1 MLTDHEAQCA
11 AAYVGV
17 RDWPTHTGVPAWEAT
32 ARRAADKSLG
42 CVLAYGGTQQQAS
55 KAWDEAFAMARA
67 TP

>member
-17 RDWPTHTGVPAWEAT
+17 RPWPTHAGVPAWEAA
-32 ARRAADKSLG
+32 ARHTADKSLG

-55 KAWDEAFAMARA
+55 KAWDEAFAMARGR
-67 TP
+67 

>member
-11 AAYVGV
+11 AAYIGV
-17 RDWPTHTGVPAWEAT
+17 RDWPAHTGVPAWEAT
-32 ARRAADKSLG
+32 ARHAADKSLG

-67 TP
+67 TA